1 MSVLTKERRGERLV
15 ARVSGTDKQLFQ
27 RAASLEGRSV
37 ATFVI
42 VHAREMARIEKEVGG
57 ARFAAGNYDR
67 AAKLFSEM
75 SKSAEF
81 AEFLTLPASE
91 LID

>member
-1 MSVLTKERRGERLV
+1 MV

-42 VHAREMARIEKEVGG
+42 VHAREMARRIVADQEIIRLD
-57 ARFAAGNYDR
+57 AAQSRRFVAALLNSTTSAPSRLKKAVASYKQR
-67 AAKLFSEM
+67 VAA
-75 SKSAEF
+75 
-81 AEFLTLPASE
+81 
-91 LID
+91 